1 MAPGL
6 IDCKMDGGFC
16 RGGILPE
23 STRPKKHVEN
33 HAFFNDFKGCHR
45 VPFTR
50 EKVPKSAVFTIL
62 EALQAHQVRT
72 IVFRFRP
79 MGCNLFWAQ
88 AAGSWLYTMGVPFFL
103 QYSNLWYWTPRI
115 FCVFWSNVVDISPPR
130 FSFSEAKTIRQK
142 SAFFH
147 RFRFSKPV
155 LMEIVA
161 QTGE

>member
-62 EALQAHQVRT
+62 EVLQAHQVRT
-72 IVFRFRP
+72 IVFRFKP
-79 MGCNLFWAQ
+79 MGCNLFCAQ
-88 AAGSWLYTMGVPFFL
+88 AAGSWLYTLGVPLFFFDL
-103 QYSNLWYWTPRI
+103 QT
-115 FCVFWSNVVDISPPR
+115 
-130 FSFSEAKTIRQK
+130 
-142 SAFFH
+142 
-147 RFRFSKPV
+147 
-155 LMEIVA
+155 
-161 QTGE
+161 

>member
-72 IVFRFRP
+72 IVFRFKP
-79 MGCNLFWAQ
+79 MGCNLFCAQ
-88 AAGSWLYTMGVPFFL
+88 AAGSWLYTLGVPPL
-103 QYSNLWYWTPRI
+103 CKL
-115 FCVFWSNVVDISPPR
+115 CVTSGS
-130 FSFSEAKTIRQK
+130 SF
-142 SAFFH
+142 
-147 RFRFSKPV
+147 PCPD
-155 LMEIVA
+155 
-161 QTGE
+161 

>member
-72 IVFRFRP
+72 IVFRFKP
-79 MGCNLFWAQ
+79 MGCNLFCAQ
-88 AAGSWLYTMGVPFFL
+88 AAGSWLYTLGVPPLCKLCVTSGSSFPSQTDISGWFR
-103 QYSNLWYWTPRI
+103 RI
-115 FCVFWSNVVDISPPR
+115 FCRSCVPGNPQVKQLQKKMSP
-130 FSFSEAKTIRQK
+130 ETK
-142 SAFFH
+142 SGDG
-147 RFRFSKPV
+147 S
-155 LMEIVA
+155 
-161 QTGE
+161 

>member
-79 MGCNLFWAQ
+79 MGCNLFCAQ
-88 AAGSWLYTMGVPFFL
+88 AVGSWLYTLGVPFFVSAPIAQL
-103 QYSNLWYWTPRI
+103 DRASGYGPEGLGFKSLWVYHFT
-115 FCVFWSNVVDISPPR
+115 
-130 FSFSEAKTIRQK
+130 
-142 SAFFH
+142 
-147 RFRFSKPV
+147 FRFLKKVPFGAVPVFQSSKSV
-155 LMEIVA
+155 LF
-161 QTGE
+161 